1 MYLRGSKWNMR
12 QKRRR
17 VNWFLVVVL
26 VVLILIVSYV
36 NRFIIPTVQSPF
48 IPTPTVTRGSESYI
62 TEANAL
68 AAEGKF
74 TQAIDVYN
82 EAIRLEPQNSILYID
97 IARAQVFAG
106 RYDEALVNASNALLL
121 NPDNA
126 TAYAVRAWAL
136 TRKGSLDEADA
147 VIQEALRLD
156 PNNGVAHA
164 YYAILLG
171 NMFEQN
177 AGPYADPITDAITES
192 NTAIALA
199 PDELEACWARGYILY
214 ITGNAELAIQQYL
227 AAIEI
232 NPNISQIHLE
242 LGLAYRS
249 LDLTDQAL
257 QEYNLAN
264 TLNPSD
270 PWPDLYSSRALAI
283 VGKYEQAL
291 QYAQTAVQDAPTDP
305 YMRGNWAY
313 MLYKNFEWPA
323 ASDQFALT
331 VFGGQ
336 TDDGQVIEPLPLSNN
351 DWVARYYYAYAI
363 VLAQQ
368 GRCGDVL
375 SLTQTIL
382 ATLPGDEIAIYNT
395 DYAISLCK
403 GETQTPSAATPI
415 PQSSPTP

>member
-48 IPTPTVTRGSESYI
+48 ILTPTVTRGSESYI
-62 TEANAL
+62 TEADAL
-68 AAEGKF
+68 AAGGKF
-74 TQAIDVYN
+74 AQAIDVYN
-82 EAIRLEPQNSILYID
+82 EAIRLEPQNAILYID

-136 TRKGSLDEADA
+136 TRKGSLDEADQ

-171 NMFEQN
+171 NMYEQN
-177 AGPYADPITDAITES
+177 IGPYVDPITTAIEES
-192 NTAIALA
+192 NTAVALA
-199 PDELEACWARGYILY
+199 PDKLEARWARGYVLF
-214 ITGNAELAIQQYL
+214 ITGNSELAIQQYL
-227 AAIEI
+227 AAIDI
-232 NPNISQIHLE
+232 NPNISQLHLE
-242 LGLAYRS
+242 LGVAYRS
-249 LDLTDQAL
+249 LDLIDQAL
-257 QEYNLAN
+257 EEYNRAN

-270 PWPDLYSSRALAI
+270 PLPDLYSSRALAS
-283 VGKYEQAL
+283 VGKYEQAV

-305 YMRGNWAY
+305 YMRGNWGY
-313 MLYKNFEWPA
+313 MLYKNFEWPTA
-323 ASDQFALT
+323 AEQFALT
-331 VFGGQ
+331 ISGGE
-336 TDDGQVIEPLPLSNN
+336 TEDGQVIQPLPLSA
-351 DWVARYYYAYAI
+351 DSWVSRYYYTYAI
-363 VLAQQ
+363 LLADL
-368 GRCGDVL
+368 GRCAEML

-382 ATLPGDEIAIYNT
+382 TVLPSDEFAVYNSQ
-395 DYAISLCK
+395 YAISKCE
-403 GETQTPSAATPI
+403 GGMPIVPTATPQS
-415 PQSSPTP
+415 QSSPTP

>member
-1 MYLRGSKWNMR
+1 MR

-62 TEANAL
+62 TEADAL
-68 AAEGKF
+68 AAGGKF
-74 TQAIDVYN
+74 AQAIDVYN
-82 EAIRLEPQNSILYID
+82 EAIRLEPQNAILYID

-136 TRKGSLDEADA
+136 TRKGSLDEADQ

-171 NMFEQN
+171 NMYEQN
-177 AGPYADPITDAITES
+177 IGPYVDPITTAIDES
-192 NTAIALA
+192 NTAVALA
-199 PDELEACWARGYILY
+199 PDKLEARWARGYVLF
-214 ITGNAELAIQQYL
+214 ITGNSELAIQQYL
-227 AAIEI
+227 AAIDI
-232 NPNISQIHLE
+232 NPNISQLHLE
-242 LGLAYRS
+242 LGVAYRS
-249 LDLTDQAL
+249 LDLIDQAL
-257 QEYNLAN
+257 EEYNRAN

-270 PWPDLYSSRALAI
+270 SLPDLYSSRALAS
-283 VGKYEQAL
+283 VGKYEQAV

-305 YMRGNWAY
+305 YMRGNWGY
-313 MLYKNFEWPA
+313 MLYKNFEWPMA
-323 ASDQFALT
+323 AEQFALT
-331 VFGGQ
+331 ISGGQ
-336 TDDGQVIEPLPLSNN
+336 TEDGQVIQPLPLNADPWIS
-351 DWVARYYYAYAI
+351 RYFYTYAI
-363 VLAQQ
+363 LLADL
-368 GRCGDVL
+368 GRCAEML

-382 ATLPGDEIAIYNT
+382 TVLPSDEFAVYNSQ
-395 DYAISLCK
+395 YAISKCE
-403 GETQTPSAATPI
+403 GGVQIVPTATPQS
-415 PQSSPTP
+415 QSSPTP